1 MEKKEQQFWQDC
13 NLSSLSDK
21 NWEALCDGC
30 GQCCM
35 IKFEDEDTGEI
46 LYTDVAC
53 RLFDDASCRCTDYPH
68 RAQQIAGCL
77 NIRSFNH
84 TQYKWLPETCAYR
97 LLHEGK
103 ALFDWHPLISGYA
116 ESVFQAGISVRGKS
130 VPENKVSEDEMADHI
145 IDPEEGA

>member
-1 MEKKEQQFWQDC
+1 MEKRDVQFWAEYSIDE
-13 NLSSLSDK
+13 LSEK

-46 LYTDVAC
+46 LFTNVAC

-68 RAQQIAGCL
+68 RTQKIPGCL
-77 NIRSFNH
+77 EVRNFNN

-103 ALFDWHPLISGYA
+103 VLFDWHPLISGCA
-116 ESVFQAGISVRGKS
+116 ESVFQAGISVRGKN
-130 VPENKVSEDEMADHI
+130 VAENDVSEEEMVNHI
-145 IDPEEGA
+145 IDLEEET